1 MDLDSRYTETELQHC
16 KASFAAF
23 FTNDIFTRTFW
34 VSVTNEE
41 LAPKVVLVHPAL

>member
-1 MDLDSRYTETELQHC
+1 MDPDLHHTETELQHC
-16 KASFAAF
+16 KASFTAF
-23 FTNDIFTRTFW
+23 FINDNFARTFW